1 MNDKDIQIGLTTVYD
16 GRGAAAALSDID
28 KVKAAQSAPA
38 ATVGSGNTGEAAG
51 EKVLTEAVKASAGA
65 KKTASKESAKLTD
78 ARVKGAAA
86 AGEHADATLL
96 NALAMDESA
105 RAKEREAAAT
115 EKDTAA
121 TGEGAATTEESS
133 EVEREAAETR
143 RRMMELEALGRKK
156 LMELLK
162 QEAIARKK
170 AAAAGDVK
178 AYKEICKRMVETR
191 KALDSLNQA
200 GQLNKL
206 TMASQAQLGL
216 SVGSTMANLSQ
227 QVKNG
232 TVSVGSLVQA
242 FLALSAAVKA
252 GMGPIGWVLLAIQ
265 GLEMAWNLYADSQE
279 KARKKARERWEAE
292 QAALER
298 TMKLLDEFTEKDRAN
313 ALESVKRE
321 FTELEEQRQ
330 KAETDRLE
338 KAKRADIAAVEA
350 EEKRKVAADA
360 RYKKE
365 LATVDAA
372 VAAGKIT
379 AADAERRRRA
389 AEEARETEL
398 AAVEE
403 AVHARKN
410 AARLDDARAAEEQ
423 AEALQK
429 ALDEKSE
436 KFGKVLTVKLP
447 TPGEWEALQIKLQE
461 GMESTEEIAFSREV
475 HDKMNEVRAALKA
488 MGVAWR
494 GTDAELVQFVQQFK
508 DATEEGKKRVE
519 ALREQARTSRLEAAE
534 EASHFRQTKE
544 RHKAEA
550 QERKA
555 QAETAAAQ
563 QEQARLNEEW
573 TLVQQRGS
581 LEEQAEWL
589 KMHLATM
596 EEGSKLWKEYN
607 KQLEEVNMRK
617 IQKEVDGLAKEIKV
631 TGTYAE
637 EDRRSQYKILQ
648 DDKKA
653 LKKREERLKVLL
665 EEAKDDAT
673 RKQIRDAL
681 EDTKKQQRGLA
692 QATAR
697 NAAAARA
704 MLKNYK
710 APRLKD
716 KNKMVERNLN
726 LLAKAYARNT
736 RLEAQAAGKG
746 NTKAVER
753 YHRIRDK
760 QAERLTKHSAWFAG
774 QKKKD
779 DEAILAATK
788 KEAAAGAGGSK
799 TAKKVAEEG
808 RKQLGAARTKTRR
821 MQKEAKGNADKTG
834 KKLEAEGKKQLAA
847 SKKKTASLKKDAKTG
862 ASKSKDN
869 TARLRSLEA
878 QVKNMNAEKAKEGQA
893 ISELAAAV
901 TTLANQ
907 ASQAAG
913 AATGAAGACAKAT
926 KSLSK
931 QIANCQKQIN
941 RLMKEI

>member
-86 AGEHADATLL
+86 AGEHADATHL

-156 LMELLK
+156 LMELLE
-162 QEAIARKK
+162 QEAIARQK
-170 AAAAGDVK
+170 AAADGDVK
-178 AYKEICKRMVETR
+178 AYEEICKRMVETR

-279 KARKKARERWEAE
+279 KARKKARERFDEE

-298 TMKLLDEFTEKDRAN
+298 TMKALDEFAEKDRAN
-313 ALESVKRE
+313 ALEGVKRE

-330 KAETDRLE
+330 KAETARLE
-338 KAKRADIAAVEA
+338 EAKRADIAAVEA

-360 RYKKE
+360 RYKEE

-372 VAAGKIT
+372 VAAGKMT
-379 AADAERRRRA
+379 AAEAARRRQA

-403 AVHARKN
+403 TAQARAN
-410 AARLDDARAAEEQ
+410 AARLDSARAAEAQ
-423 AEALQK
+423 ADELERALK
-429 ALDEKSE
+429 AKSE
-436 KFGKVLTVKLP
+436 EFGEVLTVKLP

-461 GMESTEEIAFSREV
+461 GMASTEEIAFSREV
-475 HDKMNEVRAALKA
+475 HDKMNEVRAALEA

-519 ALREQARTSRLEAAE
+519 SLREQARTSRMEAAE
-534 EASHFRQTKE
+534 EASHFRQTQE
-544 RHKAEA
+544 QHKAEA
-550 QERKA
+550 QARKA

-563 QEQARLNEEW
+563 RAQAQLAEEW
-573 TLVQQRGS
+573 TVVQRGGLKAQEAWLQETVS
-581 LEEQAEWL
+581 HMQAGSEEAKKWAEQL
-589 KMHLATM
+589 HQVRSRRLQ
-596 EEGSKLWKEYN
+596 EELGDLGDIY
-607 KQLEEVNMRK
+607 
-617 IQKEVDGLAKEIKV
+617 KV

-637 EDRRSQYKILQ
+637 ADRRTQYRILQ

-653 LKKREERLKVLL
+653 LDARAKRLRAML
-665 EEAKDDAT
+665 EEAQDEAT
-673 RKQIRDAL
+673 RRQISKAL
-681 EDTKKQQRGLA
+681 KDTEKQQRGLA
-692 QATAR
+692 QAQAR

-704 MLKNYK
+704 MLKSYK
-710 APRLKD
+710 APKLHD

-726 LLAKAYARNT
+726 ALAGAYARAT
-736 RLEAQAAGKG
+736 RLAGQAAGKG

-753 YHRIRDK
+753 YNNMRTKLAARLAKHDSHFASRKQRD
-760 QAERLTKHSAWFAG
+760 
-774 QKKKD
+774 D
-779 DEAILAATK
+779 DAILAAT
-788 KEAAAGAGGSK
+788 
-799 TAKKVAEEG
+799 
-808 RKQLGAARTKTRR
+808 RKQRQAAQKNSKGTGGKT
-821 MQKEAKGNADKTG
+821 D
-834 KKLEAEGKKQLAA
+834 KKLEAEKKKQLAA
-847 SKKKTASLKKDAKTG
+847 TKKKTASLKKDAKAGT
-862 ASKSKDN
+862 SKSKDN
-869 TARLRSLEA
+869 GARLRGLEA
-878 QVKNMNAEKAKEGQA
+878 QVKSLNAEKVKEGQA
-893 ISELAAAV
+893 ISALAAAV

-907 ASQAAG
+907 ASLAAG
-913 AATGAAGACAKAT
+913 AAEGAAGACAKAT

-931 QIANCQKQIN
+931 QVANCQKQIN